1 MMNLSK
7 SERINLALDQMGINS
22 IETLLAHLPRTYNDF
37 TLTRETN
44 LNNKERIV
52 IYGRLVSNPTF
63 VKKGKL
69 TIIRFSFVTINNN
82 FFNIIIFNRPY
93 LYRTINLT
101 NYYTIVGNFD
111 QNNCSIN
118 VVNIVKGQIPHDEKI
133 KAVYS
138 LPYELENYQFS
149 KMVQKYLLD
158 DQYQI
163 PTILPLYF
171 REKYHLLER
180 KEALKKIHLP
190 QNYQDVHQGLRTLK
204 YEECLMFC
212 LQTQIIRKENKTMQN
227 NDKQLIDTNKI
238 NEFILGLG
246 YKLTHDQIVAVREII
261 LDMNDKSLM
270 YRLLQGDVGTGK
282 TLVANIAMYGAF
294 LRRDQSVLM
303 APTDALAHQHYETLT
318 KLFKDKLKVGL
329 LVGGLS
335 NYEKKEIKEKIAS
348 HQVDIIV
355 GTHALFSQD
364 VKYHKLG
371 LAVIDEQHK
380 FGVNQ
385 RLLLASK
392 GDNTD
397 LLLMSATP
405 IPRTLAL
412 TLYGDL
418 DVSTLS
424 QYPTINRHIVTKT
437 IEEDEKEIYNYVD
450 KSLKNNKRVFIVCP
464 FIESSNNGNSV
475 EQVFM
480 QFEKRYQGKVSL
492 LHGKLENSE
501 KEEALNKFKDGET
514 PIIVST
520 TVIEV
525 GIDVKNASL
534 MIIYDAN
541 NFGLAS
547 LHQIRGR
554 IGRDG
559 TEATCLLV
567 YKDLQDE
574 EIEKLKILENT
585 LNGFEIAEKDLTLRG
600 PGDMN
605 GLKQSGMPN
614 FMYANLISDFKMF
627 EIARNDATV
636 MLTDKQN
643 VDFKPMIEKANEL
656 AHDNKF
662 HNV

>member
-1 MMNLSK
+1 MNLSK

-636 MLTDKQN
+636 MLTNKQN